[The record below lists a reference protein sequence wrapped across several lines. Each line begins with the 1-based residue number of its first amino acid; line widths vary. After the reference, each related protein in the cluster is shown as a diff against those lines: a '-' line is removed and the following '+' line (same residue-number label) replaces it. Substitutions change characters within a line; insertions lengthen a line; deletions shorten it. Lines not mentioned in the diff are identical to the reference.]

1 MAGIFNSAV
10 NATTSR
16 NIDGKTKEEE
26 PKKVVKKVNK
36 KKRGK

>member
-10 NATTSR
+10 NATTAR
-16 NIDGKTKEEE
+16 NIFGEEKKE